1 VRYHGGELEVQR
13 RAGGEEIAARLL
25 RGVMDELP
33 YAAREFL
40 EDQPMLIVA
49 STDGDEVRADLLHG
63 PPGFISTPDERT
75 VHVAGGA
82 FEGPVGLLAL
92 EPATRR
98 RMRVN
103 GDATP
108 TATGFAVRA
117 AEVYS
122 NCPKYIQRREIAG
135 PAAAGGVQMGDR
147 ELIEGADTFFVATAA
162 HGGADASH
170 RGGSPGFVRLD
181 GDRLT
186 FPDYPGNNMY
196 GTLGNLLA
204 NPRIGLLFLD
214 WETGDTLQLTGTAE
228 LEFEPRQVHVTI
240 ERAIRT
246 PNALPL
252 RWVLLERSRFNP

>member
-1 VRYHGGELEVQR
+1 VRYHGGELEIQR
-13 RAGGEEIAARLL
+13 RAGGEKIAARLL
-25 RGVMDELP
+25 GGVRDELP

-49 STDGDEVRADLLHG
+49 STDGDDVRADLLHG
-63 PPGFISTPDERT
+63 PPGFISTPDEYT
-75 VHVAGGA
+75 VHVAGSP

-103 GDATP
+103 GEATP
-108 TATGFAVRA
+108 TDRGFAVRA
-117 AEVYS
+117 GEIYS

-135 PAAAGGVQMGDR
+135 PAVTGREPLSDR
-147 ELIEGADTFFVATAA
+147 ELIAAADTFFVATAA

-170 RGGSPGFVRLD
+170 RGGSPGFVRIE

-186 FPDYPGNNMY
+186 FPDYPGNNMF

-214 WETGDTLQLTGTAE
+214 WDTGDTLQISGGAE
-228 LEFEPRQVHVTI
+228 VDLDSRAVNVTI

-246 PNALPL
+246 PRALPL

>member
-1 VRYHGGELEVQR
+1 VRYHGGELEHQR
-13 RAGGEEIAARLL
+13 RAGGEEVAARLL
-25 RGVMDELP
+25 RGVQEELP
-33 YAAREFL
+33 DAAREFL
-40 EDQPMLIVA
+40 ADQPMLIIA
-49 STDGDEVRADLLHG
+49 SLDGDDVRADLLHG
-63 PPGFISTPDERT
+63 APGFIDTPDEHT
-75 VHVAGGA
+75 VHVAGRA

-103 GDATP
+103 GEATP
-108 TATGFAVRA
+108 TATGFAVSTG
-117 AEVYS
+117 EVYS

-135 PAAAGGVQMGDR
+135 PAARGGERVTDR
-147 ELIEGADTFFVATAA
+147 ELIEAADTFFVATAA

-170 RGGSPGFVRLD
+170 RGGSPGFVTVE
-181 GDRLT
+181 GDRLS

-214 WETGDTLQLTGTAE
+214 WETGDTLQLTGAAAVDRE
-228 LEFEPRQVHVTI
+228 SRAVHVTV
-240 ERAIRT
+240 EQAIRT

>member
-1 VRYHGGELEVQR
+1 MRYHGGELEVQR

-25 RGVMDELP
+25 RGVAQELP

-49 STDGDEVRADLLHG
+49 SIVGDDVRADLLHG

-75 VHVAGGA
+75 VHVSGRP

-103 GDATP
+103 GNATP
-108 TATGFAVRA
+108 TATGFAVSA
-117 AEVYS
+117 GEVYS

-135 PAAAGGVQMGDR
+135 PARVGGVRISDR
-147 ELIEGADTFFVATAA
+147 KLIETADTFFVATAA

-170 RGGSPGFVRLD
+170 RGGSPGFVTVT
-181 GDRLT
+181 GDRLR
-186 FPDYPGNNMY
+186 FPDYPGNNMF

-204 NPRIGLLFLD
+204 NPRVGLLFLD
-214 WETGDTLQLTGTAE
+214 WETGDTLQITGGAE
-228 LEFEPRQVHVTI
+228 VDPGTRAVHVAI

>member
-25 RGVMDELP
+25 RGVQDELP

-49 STDGDEVRADLLHG
+49 SLDGDDVRADLVHG
-63 PPGFISTPDERT
+63 APGFISTPDEHT
-75 VHVAGGA
+75 VHVAGRA
-82 FEGPVGLLAL
+82 FAGPVGLLAL

-103 GDATP
+103 GEATP
-108 TATGFAVRA
+108 TASGFAVRTG
-117 AEVYS
+117 EVYS

-135 PAAAGGVQMGDR
+135 LAAVGGERVSDR
-147 ELIEGADTFFVATAA
+147 ELIETADTFFVATAA

-170 RGGSPGFVRLD
+170 RGGSPGFVSVD
-181 GDRLT
+181 GDRLS

-214 WETGDTLQLTGTAE
+214 WETGDTLQITGQAEVE
-228 LEFEPRQVHVTI
+228 LESRAVHVTI
-240 ERAIRT
+240 ERATRT
-246 PNALPL
+246 PNALPF
-252 RWVLLERSRFNP
+252 RWVLLDRSRFNP

>member
-1 VRYHGGELEVQR
+1 VRYHSGELEVQA
-13 RAGGEEIAARLL
+13 RAGGSEIAAKLL
-25 RGVMDELP
+25 RGVRDELP
-33 YAAREFL
+33 YAASAFL
-40 EDQPMLIVA
+40 ADQPMLIVA
-49 STDGDEVRADLLHG
+49 SLDGDDVRADLLHG
-63 PPGFISTPDERT
+63 APGFISTPDAHT
-75 VHVAGGA
+75 VHVAGRP
-82 FEGPVGLLAL
+82 FQGPVGLLGL

-103 GDATP
+103 GTATP

-117 AEVYS
+117 GEVYS

-135 PAAAGGVQMGDR
+135 PALTGGAPVSDR
-147 ELIEGADTFFVATAA
+147 ALIEAADTFFVATAA

-170 RGGSPGFVRLD
+170 RGGSPGFVALD

-186 FPDYPGNNMY
+186 FPDYPGNNMF

-214 WETGDTLQLTGTAE
+214 WETGDTLQITGQAE

-252 RWVLLERSRFNP
+252 RWLLLERSRFNP

>member
-1 VRYHGGELEVQR
+1 VRYHGGELAVQR

-25 RGVMDELP
+25 RGVQDELP

-40 EDQPMLIVA
+40 ADQPMLIVA
-49 STDGDEVRADLLHG
+49 STDGEDVRADLLHG
-63 PPGFISTPDERT
+63 PPGFIETPDERT
-75 VHVAGGA
+75 VHVTGRA

-103 GDATP
+103 GEATP
-108 TATGFAVRA
+108 TATGFAVSA
-117 AEVYS
+117 GEVYS

-135 PAAAGGVQMGDR
+135 PAARGGARVGDR
-147 ELIEGADTFFVATAA
+147 ELIAGADTFFVATAA

-170 RGGSPGFVRLD
+170 RGGSPGFVSLE

-186 FPDYPGNNMY
+186 FPDYPGNNMF

-214 WETGDTLQLTGTAE
+214 WETGDTLQLTGAAE
-228 LEFEPRQVHVTI
+228 VDVESRAVHVTI
-240 ERAIRT
+240 ERSTRT
-246 PNALPL
+246 PHALPL
-252 RWVLLERSRFNP
+252 RWVLLDRSRFNP

>member
-1 VRYHGGELEVQR
+1 VRYHGGELEIQR

-25 RGVMDELP
+25 GGVREELP

-49 STDGDEVRADLLHG
+49 STEGDDVRADLLHG
-63 PPGFISTPDERT
+63 APGFISTPDEYT
-75 VHVAGGA
+75 VHVRGRP

-103 GDATP
+103 GTAIP
-108 TATGFAVRA
+108 TATGFAVLA
-117 AEVYS
+117 DEVYS

-135 PAAAGGVQMGDR
+135 PAVLGREPQRDR
-147 ELIEGADTFFVATAA
+147 ELIESADTFFVATAA

-186 FPDYPGNNMY
+186 FPDYPGNNMF

-214 WETGDTLQLTGTAE
+214 WETGDTLQLMGGAE
-228 LEFEPRQVHVTI
+228 VEPDSRAVHVTV

-252 RWVLLERSRFNP
+252 RWLLLERSRFNP